1 MKIIA
6 ELGINH
12 GGNYELAME
21 MIKRSADAGAD
32 MVKFQIYE
40 EKRFPDLPFLAYR
53 TYEKLFNLCDDLVI
67 PWFATCFDH
76 ESLMFACS
84 SGQSI
89 WKIPSGLVND
99 RKYIDDICEC
109 ALVSSGKVFLSSGIS
124 SFKDIEK
131 HYHMIKHSISEFDI
145 EIFYCVSEY
154 PTRPQ
159 NMNLECISELTN
171 IYGSRVSLSDH
182 SIGSTSII
190 SAIIATTLNCNYLEK
205 HVTISRNMSGYD
217 HKASITFDELKHL
230 VRVINRTD
238 DVMGDYTERLVSLP
252 YWHESARV
260 KIESAMGIKS

>member
-12 GGNYELAME
+12 NSCLSVAKT
-21 MIKRSADAGAD
+21 MIRKAQDAGAD

-40 EKRFPDLPFLAYR
+40 QGRFTNLPFLSYR
-53 TYEKLFNLCDDLVI
+53 SYEKLFELCDEIEI
-67 PWFATCFDH
+67 PWFATCFDF
-76 ESLMFACS
+76 ESLKFARIN
-84 SGQSI
+84 GQTI

-99 RKYIDDICEC
+99 REYIDDICEC

-124 SFKDIEK
+124 SLEDIEK
-131 HYHMIKHSISEFDI
+131 HYRMIRRSISEFDI
-145 EIFYCVSEY
+145 EVFYCVSEY

-190 SAIIATTLNCNYLEK
+190 SAIIATALNCNYLEK
-205 HVTISRNMSGYD
+205 HVTVGRNMPGYD
-217 HKASITFDELKHL
+217 HKASITFKELKHM
-230 VRVINRTD
+230 VRVVNRTD
-238 DVMGDYTERLVSLP
+238 DVMGSYLERFASLP

-260 KIESAMGIKS
+260 RIENAMGVKA